1 MNSWLFS
8 RRVAVLLL
16 HISVLTLTSR
26 NIAAATQSDSE
37 IELLE
42 TTYRLDANNAAEI
55 TIHLR
60 WRALTAQGRL
70 AISQIKIPYIAAFQD
85 VEITY
90 IKTIKKD
97 GSVVNGDPASA
108 FDTAP
113 LADPLA
119 PLFTDVKM
127 RTLLP
132 PNLETGDS
140 VEYEAVLHIRKWP
153 KPDDFWF
160 VHALTN
166 NVPVISE
173 TVVLDLP
180 SDRDVTLYENT
191 AFPGKTETINGRR
204 IEHWATANPEPS
216 KASLETA
223 TPLFAVSSIRS
234 WDAFGEWMYSLNKNA
249 AEPTPEIASLAA
261 KLTAGKSTEQEGI
274 AALYAYVA
282 TKIRYISISFGLGR
296 LQPHQASVVLHN
308 AYGDCKDQTALLS
321 ALLAA
326 AGFKAQAVLTAPM
339 VGVHVRDVPT
349 PDQFSHEFTAIDTKA
364 GLVFL
369 DTSTGPVPPGV
380 LPAGVRGHS
389 ALLVGDKTSSIIDI
403 PIQSPV
409 PKRISAALKGRVTLT
424 GAFEGSSR
432 FEFQGVAE
440 AEMRRVFL
448 DASEVEKETILRA
461 LAGPEFRA
469 ANLRQISSGNP
480 SDLTKP
486 FWVQCE
492 ISDKDFFPP
501 ANSSM
506 RITFEL
512 PGSPAALFEGLGK
525 PNTPLPVESFAFTKR
540 MDLIIDPSLTI
551 TNGMPVHR
559 KAAFGGFDSEF
570 SYQDGHLLLART
582 FELNGAPI
590 VPSDWD
596 AFLDF
601 MRASSNETA
610 RGFTLE
616 RHSAI
621 AVSNLN
627 QAMHQGAEAFQRR
640 DFPAAKRAYL
650 EATKLEP
657 KSRLAW
663 NNLGRVYA
671 ALHEYSHAE
680 EAYRRQIAINPN
692 DPYAYNNLG
701 IVYRALK
708 REDDAIVWFRK
719 QIAVSPRDRYAH
731 DNLSISFA
739 VKNQWK
745 DARDEAAIAAEIT
758 PEDAAKWVRL
768 GRAQLKTG
776 GVDEAGKS
784 FDRALTLVHDAMAEN
799 NIAYYLADTGIK
811 LDQAWQLVSG
821 TLNPEARLACQPET
835 LSEDDQ
841 CSAELGRIATMLDT
855 AGWVLYRQGKSS
867 EAEPYLSSS
876 YAIAPRAAI
885 AIHLALMLAALGRL
899 DESLKYFA
907 DANSRADFSRVDSS
921 EARRE
926 LAKVL
931 GGEAQLDSRLKQI
944 QDHVASPGARARVI
958 ALVDGQGKVWDARS
972 ADSQTPAALVG
983 EAKSLTLLP
992 ISWPEHSIRSIRTVE
1007 FRQDGKKWSPVQS
1020 YVAPSA
1026 EPLAPVR

>member
-1 MNSWLFS
+1 
-8 RRVAVLLL
+8 
-16 HISVLTLTSR
+16 
-26 NIAAATQSDSE
+26 
-37 IELLE
+37 
-42 TTYRLDANNAAEI
+42 
-55 TIHLR
+55 
-60 WRALTAQGRL
+60 
-70 AISQIKIPYIAAFQD
+70 
-85 VEITY
+85 
-90 IKTIKKD
+90 
-97 GSVVNGDPASA
+97 
-108 FDTAP
+108 
-113 LADPLA
+113 
-119 PLFTDVKM
+119 M
-127 RTLLP
+127 RTVLP
-132 PNLETGDS
+132 PSLETGDS
-140 VEYEAVLHIRKWP
+140 VEYEAVLHIQKWA

-160 VHALTN
+160 VHFLTG

-180 SDRDVTLYENT
+180 ADREVVLYESST
-191 AFPGKTETINGRR
+191 TPGKTETINERR
-204 IEHWATANPEPS
+204 IKRWVIASPERA

-223 TPLFAVSSIRS
+223 PPLFAVSSMRS
-234 WDAFGEWMYSLNKNA
+234 WDAFGQWMYSLNKNA
-249 AEPTPEIASLAA
+249 AAPTPEIASLDA
-261 KLTAGKSTEQEGI
+261 KLTANKSSEQERI
-274 AALYAYVA
+274 AALYTYVA
-282 TKIRYISISFGLGR
+282 TKVRYVSVSFGLGR
-296 LQPHQASVVLHN
+296 VQPHTASVVLHN

-326 AGFKAQAVLTAPM
+326 AGFKTYAVLTTPA
-339 VGVHVRDVPT
+339 VGVQVRDVPT
-349 PDQFSHEFTAIDTKA
+349 PDQFNHEFTAIDTKA

-380 LPAGVRGHS
+380 LPAGVRGYS
-389 ALLVGDKTSSIIDI
+389 ALLVGEKTSSIIDI

-409 PKRISAALKGRVTLT
+409 PKRIAAALKGRVTLA

-448 DASEVEKETILRA
+448 DAGEVEKETILRA
-461 LAGPEFRA
+461 LAGPEFRN
-469 ANLRQISSGNP
+469 ANLRQISSSDP
-480 SDLTKP
+480 IDLTKP

-501 ANSSM
+501 ADTSM

-525 PNTPLPVESFAFTKR
+525 PSTPLSVESFAFTKS
-540 MDLIIDPSLTI
+540 MDLIIDPSITI

-570 SYQDGHLLLART
+570 SYQDGHLQLARA
-582 FELNGAPI
+582 FQLNGAPI
-590 VPSDWD
+590 APSDWD
-596 AFLDF
+596 SFLDF
-601 MRASSNETA
+601 MRASSTETA

-616 RHSAI
+616 RHSG
-621 AVSNLN
+621 AVGTSNLN

-640 DFPAAKRAYL
+640 DYPAAKRAYL

-671 ALHEYSHAE
+671 ALHEYSNAE
-680 EAYRRQIAINPN
+680 EAYKRQIEINPN

-708 REDDAIVWFRK
+708 REDDAVVWFRK

-739 VKNQWK
+739 AENQWEY
-745 DARDEAAIAAEIT
+745 ARDEAAIAAEIT
-758 PEDAAKWVRL
+758 PEDAARWVRL
-768 GRAQLKTG
+768 GRAQLKTSRI
-776 GVDEAGKS
+776 DEAGKS
-784 FDRALTLVHDAMAEN
+784 FDRALALVHDAMAEN
-799 NIAYYLADTGIK
+799 NIAYYLADAGIK

-835 LSEDDQ
+835 LSEDDK
-841 CSAELGRIATMLDT
+841 CSAELRRIATMLDT
-855 AGWVLYRQGKSS
+855 AGWVLYRQGKLS

-885 AIHLALMLAALGRL
+885 AIHLSILLATLGRL

-926 LAKVL
+926 LARAL
-931 GGEAQLDSRLKQI
+931 GGQIPLDSRLKEI
-944 QDHVASPGARARVI
+944 AISIASPGATARVI
-958 ALVDGQGKVWDARS
+958 ALVDGQGKVLDAKS
-972 ADSQTPAALVG
+972 AGSQIAVPLVG

-1007 FRQDGKKWSPVQS
+1007 FRHDGAKWSPVQT
-1020 YVAPSA
+1020 YVAPGA
-1026 EPLAPVR
+1026 EPPAPVR